1 MTQENPAIKI
11 KHKIH
16 NWQLHWQHN
25 KHVNRD
31 EATNTQRQREEQKKN
46 SKTKTLEQ

>member
-11 KHKIH
+11 KHKTN
-16 NWQLHWQHN
+16 NWQLHWQHT

-31 EATNTQRQREEQKKN
+31 EATNRQREREEQKKN